1 MAAVQPLLKSL
12 PKLPAPYLWP
22 TLFKGS
28 RARGHARVSVMTE
41 ELAESAAKVMDISN
55 HPNRSIIEIYP
66 GPGQLTRSM
75 ALAGAKKVVTLDN
88 GEMFQKSLKA
98 LEENSKGR
106 IQHFALNPLGE
117 PYDDLLASEL
127 NALPGLTPQPW
138 DTIQSDIMLVGSI
151 PNSALGEKAFIDL
164 LKASME
170 RMGIF
175 RMGRVGMY
183 MFCSKEAVKRFTS
196 PAGTTARNRLT
207 LLAEAAA
214 EVSSIMVPGAS
225 HFHLP
230 YEYELLRI
238 VPHEKPKLETSL
250 DIMEFCLKSLF
261 TSKSMPLSKV
271 IKLLGPGA
279 EILLGRLSF
288 DHNIKVKYMTLEQVN
303 EVASK
308 FDQWPLRP
316 TNLVDDLILHEKKD
330 KRH

>member
-138 DTIQSDIMLVGSI
+138 DTIQSDIML
-151 PNSALGEKAFIDL
+151 
-164 LKASME
+164 
-170 RMGIF
+170 
-175 RMGRVGMY
+175 
-183 MFCSKEAVKRFTS
+183 RFTS

-238 VPHEKPKLETSL
+238 VPHEKPKLE
-250 DIMEFCLKSLF
+250 
-261 TSKSMPLSKV
+261 
-271 IKLLGPGA
+271 
-279 EILLGRLSF
+279 
-288 DHNIKVKYMTLEQVN
+288 
-303 EVASK
+303 
-308 FDQWPLRP
+308 
-316 TNLVDDLILHEKKD
+316 
-330 KRH
+330 